1 MKQNAITP
9 LFLFIVVFLSCTSKS
24 DQIAITFQQVEKCIE
39 THPDSALHLLN
50 GISTPNELRE
60 EERAHYLLLLTQ
72 ARDKNYMDISADS
85 SITFAVDFYKRSGD
99 KRRYGMAMYYY
110 GRVLQGKD
118 GTKAMKVFLDAR
130 QILEEAKEYRIIG
143 LLLTDISIL
152 NREQSL
158 YDVAINDCRQAIPNF
173 YRAKDT
179 LGVAY
184 AYQTMGSSFFFKNE
198 MDSVYD
204 CATKSLQILAD
215 NPIRLQIDAQKMLG
229 MMYCYQKQYSKA
241 EKIFLEIINKEPDNR
256 RLIAHYI
263 SIGRMYWLMGN
274 REDAKKYLLLCLDSH
289 NPFTR
294 STAYVSLADMAKS
307 NHEYKQALILKEKS
321 DSLLSVAE
329 SEGNRQELIQ
339 LQSKYQK
346 ERMEK
351 EKLQVEL
358 KNITNQFVFGIVLI
372 LVLGLAYYF
381 YKRYCRTKV
390 QMERIQKALEKNN
403 KQIESYL
410 TEIEAYKN
418 RKNKKNTVSDSK
430 INKMNRQINELIQ
443 ENAELRSKA
452 DVGELLKI
460 LKSGD
465 VIAEKLTAKEWD
477 KIFKL
482 ANCLHFDILI
492 RLKEDNNQLTKRDF
506 ELLAFLLLGFSNR
519 ELMVIFDAKDIHT
532 IFTAKFRLKRRLKLK
547 KEDSL
552 NDFLISKSEIDKK
565 ET

>member
-1 MKQNAITP
+1 MKQNVITP
-9 LFLFIVVFLSCTSKS
+9 LFLIIVAFLSCTSKP
-24 DQIAITFQQVEKCIE
+24 DQIAVTFQQVEQCME
-39 THPDSALHLLN
+39 TRPDSALHLLE
-50 GISTPNELRE
+50 GISTPNELQE

-85 SITFAVDFYKRSGD
+85 SITIAVDYYKSSGD
-99 KRRYGMAMYYY
+99 KRKYGLAMYYY
-110 GRVLQGKD
+110 GRVLQSKD
-118 GTKAMKVFLDAR
+118 GIKAMKVFLDAR
-130 QILEEAKEYRIIG
+130 QILEEVDEYKTIG
-143 LLLTDISIL
+143 LLLSDISIL

-158 YDVAINDCRQAIPNF
+158 YDVAIDNCHQAIA
-173 YRAKDT
+173 YYYKAGDT
-179 LGVAY
+179 LSVAY
-184 AYQTMGSSFFFKNE
+184 AYQTMGSSFFFKYE

-204 CATKSLQILAD
+204 CAMKSLQLLAE
-215 NPIRLQIDAQKMLG
+215 NPIRLQIDAQKMIG
-229 MMYCYQKQYSKA
+229 MMYCFQKQYSKA
-241 EKIFLEIINKEPDNR
+241 EKIFSEIINNEPDNR
-256 RLIAHYI
+256 MLIAHYI

-274 REDAKKYLLLCLDSH
+274 REDARKYLMLCLDSH

-329 SEGNRQELIQ
+329 SEDKRQELIQ
-339 LQSKYQK
+339 LQSKYEK
-346 ERMEK
+346 ERVEK

-358 KNITNQFVFGIVLI
+358 ENVTNQFVFSIVLI
-372 LVLGLAYYF
+372 LVLGVAYYF

-390 QMERIQKALEKNN
+390 QMERIQKTLEKNN

-410 TEIEAYKN
+410 IEIKEYKKRNNKNNEA
-418 RKNKKNTVSDSK
+418 DSK
-430 INKMNRQINELIQ
+430 INKLNRQIDGLIQ
-443 ENAELRSKA
+443 ENAELRGKV

-460 LKSGD
+460 LKNGD
-465 VIAEKLTAKEWD
+465 VIAEKLTVKEWD

-482 ANCLHFDILI
+482 ANCLHFDVLI
-492 RLKEDNNQLTKRDF
+492 RMKEEYNQLTKRDF
-506 ELLAFLLLGFSNR
+506 ELIAFLLLGFSNK

-547 KEDSL
+547 KEESL
-552 NDFLISKSEIDKK
+552 DDFLIRKSEIDKK

>member
-1 MKQNAITP
+1 MKQNVITP
-9 LFLFIVVFLSCTSKS
+9 LFLIIVAFLSCTSKP
-24 DQIAITFQQVEKCIE
+24 DQIAVTFQQVEQCME
-39 THPDSALHLLN
+39 THPDSALHLLE
-50 GISTPNELRE
+50 GISTPNELQE

-72 ARDKNYMDISADS
+72 ARDKNFMDISADS
-85 SITFAVDFYKRSGD
+85 SITIAIDYYKKSGD
-99 KRRYGMAMYYY
+99 KRKYGIAMYYY
-110 GRVLQGKD
+110 GRVLQRSKD
-118 GTKAMKVFLDAR
+118 DTKAMKVFLDAR
-130 QILEEAKEYRIIG
+130 QILEEVDEYKTIG
-143 LLLTDISIL
+143 LLLSDISIL

-158 YDVAINDCRQAIPNF
+158 YDVAIDNCHQAIV
-173 YRAKDT
+173 YYYKAGDT
-179 LGVAY
+179 LSVAY
-184 AYQTMGSSFFFKNE
+184 AYQTMGSSFFFKHE

-204 CATKSLQILAD
+204 CATKSLQIFAD
-215 NPIRLQIDAQKMLG
+215 NPIRLQIAAQKMIG

-241 EKIFLEIINKEPDNR
+241 EKIFQEIINNEPDNR
-256 RLIAHYI
+256 RLTAHYI

-274 REDAKKYLLLCLDSH
+274 QEDARKYLMLCLDSH

-329 SEGNRQELIQ
+329 SEDKRQELIQ
-339 LQSKYQK
+339 LQSRYEK

-358 KNITNQFVFGIVLI
+358 ENVTNQFVFSVVLI
-372 LVLGLAYYF
+372 LVLGVAYYF

-390 QMERIQKALEKNN
+390 QMERIQKTLEKNN

-410 TEIEAYKN
+410 IEIKEYKKRYNKNNEA
-418 RKNKKNTVSDSK
+418 DSK
-430 INKMNRQINELIQ
+430 INKLNRQIDGLIQ
-443 ENAELRSKA
+443 ENAELRGKV

-460 LKSGD
+460 LKNGD

-482 ANCLHFDILI
+482 ANCLHFDVLI
-492 RLKEDNNQLTKRDF
+492 RMKEDYNQLTKRDF
-506 ELLAFLLLGFSNR
+506 ELIAFLLLGFSNK

-547 KEDSL
+547 KEESL
-552 NDFLISKSEIDKK
+552 DDFLIRKSEIDKK